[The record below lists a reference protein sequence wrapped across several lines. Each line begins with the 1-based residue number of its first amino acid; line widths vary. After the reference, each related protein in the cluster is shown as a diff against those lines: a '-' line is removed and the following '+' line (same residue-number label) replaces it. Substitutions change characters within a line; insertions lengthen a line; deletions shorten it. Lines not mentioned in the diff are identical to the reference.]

1 MFLSKEILKEEIK
14 KTKETLETIKKMRA
28 ESQQKQEQI
37 EEDCE
42 VGMAINQFVL
52 EKLEEKLK
60 SN

>member
-60 SN
+60 SD

>member
-1 MFLSKEILKEEIK
+1 MFLSTEILKEEIK

-60 SN
+60 SD

>member
-1 MFLSKEILKEEIK
+1 MFLSTEILKEEIK

-37 EEDCE
+37 EEDCD

-60 SN
+60 SD